1 MMNNNEIVMTDKV
14 DLSDFKGTI
23 ISGRME
29 VEDKFGNTILAKNNL
44 VVLQGRGFVLRKL
57 FSHSEVDVLDGHK
70 VIAGSGNTDVSVN
83 ENTLPIL
90 FTVGSGGVTSIEN
103 PTAFVPKYDDKIIIS
118 SFTSGPDILTDG
130 VTKGKRF
137 TKIEYKND
145 SDNNETYVLLTLTLK
160 REDFSLDTAPV
171 INEAGILFGEASF
184 TDGEVTGVKKLTLL
198 SRLTFD
204 SIPINSGDSFTIK
217 YYLYG

>member
-1 MMNNNEIVMTDKV
+1 MMHEMLIKEGIN
-14 DLSDFKGTI
+14 LRDFKGTI

-29 VEDKFGNTILAKNNL
+29 IVNKFGQTILAQDNL
-44 VVLQGRGFVLRKL
+44 VVLQGRGFVLKKL
-57 FSHSEVDVLDGHK
+57 FSHSKVDVLDGHK
-70 VIAGSGNTDVSVN
+70 VIAGSGNTDISVN
-83 ENTLPIL
+83 QDTLPIL

-103 PTAFVPKYDDKIIIS
+103 PTAFVPKYDDKTILS
-118 SFTSGPDILTDG
+118 SFTSGPDILSDG

-137 TKIEYKND
+137 AKVEYKND

-160 REDFSLDTAPV
+160 REDFSLDVAPV

-184 TDGEVTGVKKLTLL
+184 TEGKVTGVKKLALL

-217 YYLYG
+217 YYLYA